1 MPIAHAVGK
10 RRASRLYPGLKE
22 RARGNWRTG
31 EATGR
36 LPNYQP
42 RSGTCPP
49 RSHSVGMD
57 IIEEQRRFRDSTPSR
72 LGRGLERLTHPF
84 GAAIAN
90 VVPKGLVETVLKGL
104 DRAAGA
110 PRLVQFDH
118 DTADLEASR
127 QAARKVSRAARSVS
141 ATTGAAAGLGGALS
155 MSADIPATI
164 AIALRAIRD
173 TGRAYGY
180 TGDGPAEK
188 LFRLQILELA
198 AVDEPEARRDRIAA
212 LEAALGPAGE
222 LVHADHEHIAPIV
235 DQAVE
240 RISRAIAF
248 TSFRS
253 RAGMVVPLV
262 GSIVGGLVNSSFQE
276 DVGKAARF
284 AFQARRLKGDASAA
298 A

>member
-1 MPIAHAVGK
+1 MARQK
-10 RRASRLYPGLKE
+10 SCSASRSS
-22 RARGNWRTG
+22 NWPQWTN
-31 EATGR
+31 
-36 LPNYQP
+36 P
-42 RSGTCPP
+42 
-49 RSHSVGMD
+49 
-57 IIEEQRRFRDSTPSR
+57 
-72 LGRGLERLTHPF
+72 
-84 GAAIAN
+84 
-90 VVPKGLVETVLKGL
+90 
-104 DRAAGA
+104 
-110 PRLVQFDH
+110 
-118 DTADLEASR
+118 
-127 QAARKVSRAARSVS
+127 
-141 ATTGAAAGLGGALS
+141 
-155 MSADIPATI
+155 
-164 AIALRAIRD
+164 
-173 TGRAYGY
+173 
-180 TGDGPAEK
+180 
-188 LFRLQILELA
+188 
-198 AVDEPEARRDRIAA
+198 A

>member
-1 MPIAHAVGK
+1 
-10 RRASRLYPGLKE
+10 
-22 RARGNWRTG
+22 
-31 EATGR
+31 
-36 LPNYQP
+36 
-42 RSGTCPP
+42 
-49 RSHSVGMD
+49 
-57 IIEEQRRFRDSTPSR
+57 
-72 LGRGLERLTHPF
+72 
-84 GAAIAN
+84 
-90 VVPKGLVETVLKGL
+90 
-104 DRAAGA
+104 
-110 PRLVQFDH
+110 
-118 DTADLEASR
+118 
-127 QAARKVSRAARSVS
+127 KVSRTARSVS

>member
-1 MPIAHAVGK
+1 M
-10 RRASRLYPGLKE
+10 
-22 RARGNWRTG
+22 T
-31 EATGR
+31 T
-36 LPNYQP
+36 
-42 RSGTCPP
+42 
-49 RSHSVGMD
+49 
-57 IIEEQRRFRDSTPSR
+57 
-72 LGRGLERLTHPF
+72 
-84 GAAIAN
+84 
-90 VVPKGLVETVLKGL
+90 LVS
-104 DRAAGA
+104 
-110 PRLVQFDH
+110 
-118 DTADLEASR
+118 DTAMLM
-127 QAARKVSRAARSVS
+127 
-141 ATTGAAAGLGGALS
+141 AAGLGKRMRPLTATVPKPLIEVAGRPLIDRAL
-155 MSADIPATI
+155 AEFDT
-164 AIALRAIRD
+164 LR
-173 TGRAYGY
+173 
-180 TGDGPAEK
+180 K
-188 LFRLQILELA
+188 LPKHIQ
-198 AVDEPEARRDRIAA
+198 VPIAA

>member
-1 MPIAHAVGK
+1 M
-10 RRASRLYPGLKE
+10 
-22 RARGNWRTG
+22 T
-31 EATGR
+31 
-36 LPNYQP
+36 
-42 RSGTCPP
+42 
-49 RSHSVGMD
+49 
-57 IIEEQRRFRDSTPSR
+57 
-72 LGRGLERLTHPF
+72 
-84 GAAIAN
+84 
-90 VVPKGLVETVLKGL
+90 
-104 DRAAGA
+104 
-110 PRLVQFDH
+110 
-118 DTADLEASR
+118 DLETAR
-127 QAARKVSRAARSVS
+127 QAARLAHRAQRQRD
-141 ATTGAAAGLGGALS
+141 TGAAAGLGGALS

-173 TGRAYGY
+173 IGRAYGY
-180 TGDGPAEK
+180 TGDGPAK

-212 LEAALGPAGE
+212 LEAALGLTGE